1 VRLRYELASVVNH
14 HGSTISGGHYTAFC
28 KQRLGW
34 FCFNDTLGALLQR
47 ARVQP
52 PPTSPPPAVSSVTW
66 EDVAAS
72 QACVRCTRA
81 RS

>member
-1 VRLRYELASVVNH
+1 MRFRYELASVVNH

-52 PPTSPPPAVSSVTW
+52 PPTSPPP
-66 EDVAAS
+66 
-72 QACVRCTRA
+72 QCRP
-81 RS
+81 